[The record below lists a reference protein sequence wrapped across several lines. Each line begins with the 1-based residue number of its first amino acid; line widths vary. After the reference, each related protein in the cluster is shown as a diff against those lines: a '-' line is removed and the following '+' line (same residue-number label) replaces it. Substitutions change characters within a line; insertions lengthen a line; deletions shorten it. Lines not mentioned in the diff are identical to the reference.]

1 LVDGK
6 NSLAITFKPGW
17 IGVVAIY
24 LAYAAV
30 VARTL
35 TMENIRPLLPQY
47 LWLELVY
54 IILYTFVLWKPNLPG
69 WLMQPYFVLQ
79 SVLVLYILSLRP
91 EFDFVV
97 VLFLL
102 LSYQASLFFTGWIRW
117 TWVIIL
123 VILTGGSLIYY
134 LGFLEGLALAPTT
147 MAVEIVIPAY
157 IIVNQEIETTR
168 VESQLLLGELQDTH
182 VQLRSYAS
190 QVDEL
195 AAIQERNRLARE
207 LHDTVSQ
214 LIFSITLTTR
224 SAQLLLERDPGRVQ
238 EQLLRLKEMTADA
251 LSQLRSLITQLRPP
265 QNS

>member
-6 NSLAITFKPGW
+6 NSFAITFKPGW

-69 WLMQPYFVLQ
+69 WLMHPYFVLQ

>member
-6 NSLAITFKPGW
+6 NSFAITFKPGW